1 MRPIGRARGKPDIS
15 SRREGYCMN
24 QGPPRNVPNRDL
36 LRVADLD
43 SEYQEAVKKNDSV
56 TMNRILAD
64 DFVLITGTGKVFT
77 KTKMDIPTPGNSDPA
92 TRRLKAKNILEK
104 TARKIPTCVRRSSPL
119 TPNMSFSSWPRY
131 RSDSVTRIM
140 AKIEP
145 TKNQAVISDW

>member
-1 MRPIGRARGKPDIS
+1 
-15 SRREGYCMN
+15 MN

-77 KTKMDIPTPGNSDPA
+77 KTDLLDEARSGKYQYEHQEDTERTVRLWGDTAVVTAKLWAKGTEAGKPFEYKLWFSDTYVRTKA
-92 TRRLKAKNILEK
+92 GWKYALGQASTRLQNA
-104 TARKIPTCVRRSSPL
+104 S
-119 TPNMSFSSWPRY
+119 
-131 RSDSVTRIM
+131 
-140 AKIEP
+140 
-145 TKNQAVISDW
+145 